1 MKATITKFTL
11 AALLLTGA
19 WSTVQASP
27 QVLLETSEG
36 NIRVDLDPEAAP
48 QTVENFLAY
57 VDAGFY
63 DGTLFHRVIPSF
75 MIQGGGYTP
84 EMERKDTLDPIQ
96 NEADNGLKNK
106 RGTIAM
112 ARTGNPHSATA
123 QFFINLVDN
132 GFLDHTAKSG
142 RGWGYCVFGQV
153 VEGME
158 VVDRIAAVPTGVVD
172 NMKDVPK
179 TPVIIERASR
189 IETGEPE
196 EAPQAADE
204 SPAEAKGE

>member
-1 MKATITKFTL
+1 MKATMAKFTL
-11 AALLLTGA
+11 AALLLIGA
-19 WSTVQASP
+19 WGAAQAAP

-36 NIRVDLDPEAAP
+36 NIRLELDPAAAP
-48 QTVENFLAY
+48 QTTENFLAY

-63 DGTLFHRVIPSF
+63 DGTLFHRVIPNF
-75 MIQGGGYTP
+75 MIQGGGFTP
-84 EMERKDTLDPIQ
+84 EMQRKETRDPIQ
-96 NEADNGLKNK
+96 NEADNGLKNQ

-123 QFFINLVDN
+123 QFFVNLVDN
-132 GFLDHTAKSG
+132 GFLDHTGKSG

-158 VVDRIAAVPTGVVD
+158 VVDRIAEVPTGVV
-172 NMKDVPK
+172 NRMKDVPK

-196 EAPQAADE
+196 TAAAPAAATN
-204 SPAEAKGE
+204 AE

>member
-1 MKATITKFTL
+1 MKAMMTRFTL
-11 AALLLTGA
+11 AALLLVGA
-19 WSTVQASP
+19 WSAAQAAP

-36 NIRVDLDPEAAP
+36 NIRLELNPAAAP

-63 DGTLFHRVIPSF
+63 DGTLFHRVIPNF
-75 MIQGGGYTP
+75 MIQGGGFTP
-84 EMERKDTLDPIQ
+84 EMQRKETRDPIQ
-96 NEADNGLKNK
+96 NEADNGLKNQ

-132 GFLDHTAKSG
+132 GFLDHTGKSG
-142 RGWGYCVFGQV
+142 RGWGYSVFGRV

-158 VVDRIAAVPTGVVD
+158 VVDRIAAVPTGVV
-172 NMKDVPK
+172 NRMKDVPK

-189 IETGEPE
+189 IETGESE
-196 EAPQAADE
+196 TAAPPAAATK
-204 SPAEAKGE
+204 AE